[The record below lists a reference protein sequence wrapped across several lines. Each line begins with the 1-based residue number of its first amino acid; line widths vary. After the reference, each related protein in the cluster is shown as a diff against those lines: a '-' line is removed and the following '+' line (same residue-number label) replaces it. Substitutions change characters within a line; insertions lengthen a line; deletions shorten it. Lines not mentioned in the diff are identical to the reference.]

1 MHSVSENR
9 GGSQKLLEEATM
21 GKLLVIDDDEA
32 MRKMVRN
39 SLSDTYEIID
49 TGTPEEALAL
59 ALEHRPDAILLDL
72 RMPKYSGFELCK
84 TFTSFS
90 STQLIPVI
98 VISGEAGAKTKEF
111 CQDLGAAAYFEKPV
125 DFDQLLCFLGET
137 MKNRRVERRSELR
150 VRLRVPLKLRGVDE
164 RGEHF
169 EIVTTT
175 ENVGRSSFLC
185 ACNRILAKD
194 SVVDVSLVAK
204 NEEYAGKASV
214 VRSEWPDTQYP
225 RYGCRFTVKPVTW
238 VLE

>member
-1 MHSVSENR
+1 M
-9 GGSQKLLEEATM
+9 A
-21 GKLLVIDDDEA
+21 KLLVIDDDEA
-32 MRKMVRN
+32 MRKLVRN
-39 SLSDTYEIID
+39 SLSEAHEIID
-49 TGTPEEALAL
+49 TGIPEEALAL

-72 RMPKYSGFELCK
+72 RMPKYSGFELCQ

-111 CQDLGAAAYFEKPV
+111 CRDLGAAAYFEKPV
-125 DFDQLLCFLGET
+125 DFDHLLSFLGET
-137 MKNRRVERRSELR
+137 LKNRRVERRSELR

-169 EIVTTT
+169 EAVTTT
-175 ENVGRSSFLC
+175 ENIGRSSFLC
-185 ACNRILAKD
+185 ACSRTLTKG
-194 SVVDVSLVAK
+194 SVVDASLVAK
-204 NEEYAGKASV
+204 SEEYAGKAIV

-225 RYGCRFTVKPVTW
+225 RYGCRFTTKTGTW